1 MEALNNEAQDS
12 VMTVAGRERL
22 AAELDKLRQVRRP
35 ELVERLRV
43 AREAGGWNNPEFLAA
58 RDELAFL
65 DGRITTLER
74 LLARAEVVEPST
86 VRHPKRVEVG
96 TAATI
101 RDESGAE
108 ERYTIVG
115 PAEADPRR
123 GRISYES
130 PVGRALV
137 GHGTGETVE
146 VRAPAGARRLTILQI
161 QSNEAQ
167 AA

>member
-1 MEALNNEAQDS
+1 MKALDNEAQVS

-22 AAELDKLRQVRRP
+22 AGELAKLRQVRRP
-35 ELVERLRV
+35 ELVDRLRV
-43 AREAGGWNNPEFLAA
+43 AREAGGWHNSEYLAA

-65 DGRITTLER
+65 DTRIATLER
-74 LLARAEVVEPST
+74 LLARAEVVVPST
-86 VRHPKRVEVG
+86 VRYPKRVEVG
-96 TAATI
+96 TTVTV

-115 PAEADPRR
+115 PAEANPRQ
-123 GRISYES
+123 GFISYES

-137 GHGTGETVE
+137 GHGIGETVE

-161 QSNEAQ
+161 RSNDAQ